1 MADIS
6 SDIYK
11 YAINT
16 KLSDGLIRGL
26 KADLKEFKG
35 LWREE
40 TYQAARNLS
49 RTSSNLGGRFRLWR
63 GPSSFGH
70 VVSGT

>member
-1 MADIS
+1 MKAMADTS

-11 YAINT
+11 HAIDAG
-16 KLSDGLIRGL
+16 LPDGLIRGL

-49 RTSSNLGGRFRLWR
+49 HLGQGGGGGQEGGGFE
-63 GPSSFGH
+63 
-70 VVSGT
+70 